1 MVPEKVKGKTQT
13 VPVAGPDT
21 VLQVVDGEVVVVVV
35 AGEVVED
42 VVVVVVVVVEE
53 DPHTLAVQTGAPSA
67 PQTQVLQSTV

>member
-1 MVPEKVKGKTQT
+1 MKGKTQA

-21 VLQVVDGEVVVVVV
+21 VLQVVDGEAVVVVVV

-42 VVVVVVVVVEE
+42 VVVVVVVEVVEA
-53 DPHTLAVQTGAPSA
+53 DPHSLAVQTGAPSA